1 MCCGFEIISV
11 MYICG
16 KKWLPHLFSAAS
28 SSTAKA
34 PSPSPLSPSCSALD
48 VKNGFGFFCFLR
60 DMSDGCCGFP
70 EDALPVSGGD
80 GDSAGGGGGAAG
92 GGGGGGVEFAAAAAD
107 CSFTAWMV
115 DSIDRTE
122 KSRNISRV

>member
-1 MCCGFEIISV
+1 MSCTT
-11 MYICG
+11 YIAAKSG
-16 KKWLPHLFSAAS
+16 RLTRTHLFSALS

-34 PSPSPLSPSCSALD
+34 PSPSSLSPSWSALD
-48 VKNGFGFFCFLR
+48 VKNGLGFFCFLR

-70 EDALPVSGGD
+70 EDAPPPSGGD
-80 GDSAGGGGGAAG
+80 GGSAGAAGAG
-92 GGGGGGVEFAAAAAD
+92 GGGGGGGAVELAAAD